1 MVRPNFNIF
10 NLLKKIDKNI
20 FCAAFII
27 ISSTAFSQE
36 NPMPGL
42 ANKIETDSIII
53 AWLSD
58 LYEHGVKIENDSL
71 IFNAEAQR
79 LLTDEEYHQF
89 IYPETYS
96 WDKALSSIQKLELKQ
111 AFWFLINLYLKNDEN
126 KNLVIKS
133 LLSYDRFLKMDKVLV
148 STFYTYILMDPEIGT
163 IENGQSKIIAPHI
176 MENKLNALKEILF
189 YLDKYKEEDRK
200 D

>member
-1 MVRPNFNIF
+1 MVRPDFNIF
-10 NLLKKIDKNI
+10 NLLKKIDKDI
-20 FCAAFII
+20 ICAAFII

-36 NPMPGL
+36 IPMP
-42 ANKIETDSIII
+42 AHKIETDSIII

-71 IFNAEAQR
+71 IFNEEAQR
-79 LLTDEEYHQF
+79 LLTDEEYHRF

-111 AFWFLINLYLKNDEN
+111 AFWFLINLYLINDEN